1 MPRLIDLQQQF
12 SDYLLS
18 KSDDIS
24 TCIIDDGKL
33 SKQKR
38 LDIYKNAYSVRL
50 KKCIETDHPM
60 LCKYLGDD
68 LFEKMA
74 NGYIN
79 NHPSHYTSL
88 RQYCNALPDYLS
100 DTEPFS
106 SCPILAEIATF
117 ERYMLDAFDAA
128 DDDRVSIEDLK
139 SIDPETWPTIKIIFH
154 PSVCVFKA
162 YWNSVECWQA
172 IKNEDNPP
180 EAFNGSQQ
188 YWLIWRGADL
198 LSQFRSLT
206 LDAYS
211 MFNCFISGKNYAD
224 VCEALLSHIPE
235 EQISEFTLR
244 YLFEWLNA
252 GLVTKIIIDN

>member
-88 RQYCNALPDYLS
+88 RQYC
-100 DTEPFS
+100 
-106 SCPILAEIATF
+106 
-117 ERYMLDAFDAA
+117 RYMLDAFDAA
-128 DDDRVSIEDLK
+128 DDDLVSIEDLK
-139 SIDPETWPTIKIIFH
+139 SIDPEKWPTIKIIFH
-154 PSVCVFKA
+154 PGVYVFKA

-172 IKNEDNPP
+172 IKNEDTPP

-188 YWLIWRGADL
+188 YWLIWRGSDL
-198 LSQFRSLT
+198 LTQFRSLT

-224 VCEALLSHIPE
+224 VCEALLSDISE